1 MSSILLDFNRSR
13 KKSRHGSIEPTPT
26 PTKHTEG
33 NVPTATA
40 PIAITPATEPTE
52 VVAHKGPLDFPAI
65 VHWLSACE
73 DDFERGRDKHE
84 YSRLAVVFA
93 ANSCTRIDDITRMS
107 TDEIK
112 SLAAEVG
119 VIISVGLVNRVHQYA
134 TEDVARVKIAGRLL
148 H

>member
-1 MSSILLDFNRSR
+1 M
-13 KKSRHGSIEPTPT
+13 
-26 PTKHTEG
+26 
-33 NVPTATA
+33 
-40 PIAITPATEPTE
+40 
-52 VVAHKGPLDFPAI
+52 DFPAI

-84 YSRLAVVFA
+84 YSRLAAVFA
-93 ANSCTRIDDITRMS
+93 ANGCTRIDDITRMS